1 MSDLLKPNSGDS
13 APHSKPQDRVERQEQ
28 RLESLLDAFWD
39 SALEGDHKS
48 GELCRRVL
56 QQQADLFGL
65 AALIAAPPAD
75 DGDDELAKLRARRS
89 GS

>member
-1 MSDLLKPNSGDS
+1 MPDLLKPNSGDS

-28 RLESLLDAFWD
+28 RLESLLDAFWV
-39 SALEGDHKS
+39 SAMEGDPKA